1 MSRKQLKDWPD
12 CLKAMSMKELPFWP
26 GTFERNAR
34 IWGPKVAKEALTRT
48 RLVEKE
54 IELRNRPE
62 EE

>member
-1 MSRKQLKDWPD
+1 MSRKHLKDWPD
-12 CLKAMSMKELPFWP
+12 CLKAMSIKELQFWL
-26 GTFERNAR
+26 GRFERNAR
-34 IWGPKVAKEALTRT
+34 IWGPKVAKGALKRA